1 MVSSINSRYMRK
13 ISLFLTGILVALTTW
28 AQSFDKN
35 QGYRLEIGDGLA
47 LDNQSGTIT
56 FTPVN
61 KKSQSQVWNLQPT
74 DREGVV
80 MLYNPYTMMALD
92 NGNHGNREGEVLP
105 WQLSPGNENQYWKVK
120 SLGEDLYVLTCTA
133 SQLSLG
139 YKDNCQ
145 PGGRVWQLNAK
156 PEEACVQWHLV
167 KTNLKVTPLD
177 AAAQSKHDW
186 ENPSILAIHKERTHA
201 TMLRYADAKEMEADE
216 AYRKPWLT
224 TKSSLRMMLN
234 GTWQF
239 HWAKQPED
247 RPKDF
252 YKTGFD
258 ASGWKTIPVPSC
270 WEMLGYGTPIYTNVT
285 YPFKNVPP
293 LIRGQEGYTI
303 CDEPNAVGSYRRT
316 VQVPS
321 QWEGQA
327 IYLCFDGIYSAAY
340 IFVNGKKVGYT
351 QGPNTGAEFD
361 VTKYLKTGKEN
372 LVCVE
377 VYRWSDGSYLE
388 DQDMFRMSG
397 IHRDVYLE
405 ARSKMHVRDVYV
417 TSELNADLTQ
427 AEVKVDIDLQNLG
440 KTAEAAP
447 RVSLMDEQ
455 GRVVCQAATAPVV
468 LKKGNERTLPCTFL
482 VQRPDLW
489 SAETPH
495 LYTLNVELNGEVV
508 SQKYGFRKIENRGGR
523 VFINNR
529 RILFK
534 GADRHDTH
542 PVYGKAVPVESM
554 IEDIV
559 LMKQHNLNTV
569 RTSHYPNDPKMYA
582 LYDYYGL
589 YIMDEADLEC
599 HGNHSLSRNPDWR
612 DAYIDRNTR
621 MVLRDRNHPSVIF
634 WSMGNECGGGDNF
647 VATAQAIKALDG
659 RMIHYEG
666 MNNAADMDSQMYP
679 SVGGI
684 KWFDKRED
692 LQGRPYFLCEY
703 AHAMGNA
710 IGNLKEYWDYI
721 EFGSERMI
729 GACIW
734 DWVDQSLCKWG
745 EPRSHMYYGGGFND
759 HPNDNDFCCNGIIT
773 ADRHVTPKLL
783 QVKKVYQYVDF
794 RLLPDHKVRIRNRY
808 AFLNLDEFDLQAQ
821 LTING
826 CKSPDSRTVRRMP
839 SVAPG
844 DSIDIPVTELLPAYG
859 EKELGEMGQ
868 HLVMHHLNLALCTR
882 KDVSWAK
889 KGHVVA
895 DEQLDLGG
903 TWMPNLSDYYD
914 ETKDFGSLSVQRQG
928 RLLAVQGAKA
938 GVEAVFDM
946 ENGQLTSYKVGG
958 REMLAAGRGLEF
970 AFYRSISNERMEY
983 PRNLHLT
990 EAKVSV
996 QEEGDSVT
1004 ITLTQ
1009 TAQVMGPQRRP
1020 DAHGKRPASVTE
1032 EIPMTF
1038 CYTMHPNGI
1047 LTVRT
1052 DFDATKLRSLPRLG
1066 VQLGLAP
1073 RYEQVEYIGRG
1084 PMENYIDRKDC
1095 AFVGDYTTTVGKM
1108 AEEYIKPQSQ
1118 GERCDVRQLNVTN
1131 PGGQGIAFIA
1141 DGGQAFGFSLLHYTD
1156 RDLWRTKYLHQL
1168 GDVRL
1173 EESVLHIDVAQRG
1186 IGNGSCGPGP
1196 EPQYEIP
1203 RTKHSLTFHIVPL
1216 GH

>member
-1 MVSSINSRYMRK
+1 MKRT
-13 ISLFLTGILVALTTW
+13 SLFFVCFLMVLATW
-28 AQSFDKN
+28 AQTFDKN

-61 KKSQSQVWNLQPT
+61 KKSQSQVWNLHPT
-74 DREGVV
+74 GRAGVV
-80 MLYNPYTMMALD
+80 MLYNPHTMMALD

-105 WQLSPGNENQYWKVK
+105 WQLSPGNTNQYWQVQNV
-120 SLGEDLYVLTCTA
+120 GDDMYVLTCVA
-133 SQLSLG
+133 GGLRLG

-145 PGGRVWQLNAK
+145 PGGRVWQLGVKSN
-156 PEEACVQWHLV
+156 EACVQWHLV
-167 KTNLKVTPLD
+167 KTNLKVSVLD
-177 AAAQSKHDW
+177 AAGTSKNDW
-186 ENPSILAIHKERTHA
+186 ENPGILGLNKERTHA
-201 TMLRYADAKEMEADE
+201 TMLRYADEKEMKADA
-216 AYRKPWLT
+216 AYQKPWLT
-224 TKSSLRMMLN
+224 SKSSLRLMLN
-234 GTWQF
+234 GEWQF
-239 HWAKQPED
+239 NWAKQPED
-247 RPKDF
+247 RPKNF
-252 YKTGFD
+252 YKTSFD

-303 CDEPNAVGSYRRT
+303 NDEPNAVGSYRRT
-316 VQVPS
+316 ITIPA
-321 QWEGQA
+321 QWDDKEV
-327 IYLCFDGIYSAAY
+327 YLCFDGIYSAAY

-361 VTKYLKTGKEN
+361 VTKYVKAGKEN
-372 LVCVE
+372 LICVE

-397 IHRDVYLE
+397 IHRDVYME

-417 TSELNADLTQ
+417 TSELNSDLSE
-427 AEVKVDIDLQNLG
+427 ARVKVDIDLRNLG
-440 KTAEAAP
+440 KTDDVAP
-447 RVSLMDEQ
+447 CVSLIDEE
-455 GRVVCQAATAPVV
+455 GKVVWKEKSAPVV
-468 LKKGNERTLPCTFL
+468 AFKKGTEMKALCTFN
-482 VQRPDLW
+482 VKNPNLW
-489 SAETPH
+489 SAEKPY

-508 SQKYGFRKIENRGGR
+508 TQKYGFRKIENRGGR

-542 PVYGKAVPVESM
+542 PLYGKAIPVESM
-554 IEDIV
+554 IEDVV

-589 YIMDEADLEC
+589 YIMDEADVEC
-599 HGNHSLSRNPDWR
+599 HGNHSLSRNPEWR
-612 DAYIDRNTR
+612 DAYVDRNTR

-647 VATAQAIKALDG
+647 LESAKAIKALDD

-666 MNNAADMDSQMYP
+666 MNSSADMDSQMYP

-684 KWFDKRED
+684 KWFDKSTEM
-692 LQGRPYFLCEY
+692 QGRPYFLCEY

-721 EFGSERMI
+721 EFESQRMI

-734 DWVDQSLCKWG
+734 DWVDQSLCKFG
-745 EPRSHMYYGGGFND
+745 EPATNMYYGGGFND

-773 ADRHVTPKLL
+773 ADRHITPKLL

-794 RLLPDHKVRIRNRY
+794 RMVDNHKVRIRNRY
-808 AFLNLDEFDLQAQ
+808 AFLDLDEFDLHAQ
-821 LTING
+821 LAVNG
-826 CKSPDSRTVRRMP
+826 CKSPDNLTQRRMP

-844 DSIDIPVTELLPAYG
+844 DSIDVPITELLPGYG
-859 EKELGEMGQ
+859 EKELSELSQ
-868 HLVMHHLNLALCTR
+868 WNVMHHLNLALCTR
-882 KDVSWAK
+882 EDLPWAK
-889 KGHVVA
+889 KGHIVA
-895 DEQLDLGG
+895 DEQINLGG
-903 TWMPNLSDYYD
+903 KWAPNLSDYYNED
-914 ETKDFGSLSVQRQG
+914 ANYGKLKMTTGKQLTVNSE
-928 RLLAVQGAKA
+928 KA
-938 GVEAVFDM
+938 GVQAIFDLT
-946 ENGQLTSYKVGG
+946 NGQLISYKVSG
-958 REMLAAGRGLEF
+958 REMLAEGRGLQF
-970 AFYRSISNERMEY
+970 GFYRSISNERMEF
-983 PRNLHLT
+983 PRNLHVVDT
-990 EAKVSV
+990 KVMVS
-996 QEEGDSVT
+996 QTTDDQPLT
-1004 ITLTQ
+1004 ITVTQ
-1009 TAQVMGPQRRP
+1009 KAQIQGPQRRP
-1020 DAHGKRPASVTE
+1020 DVNGQRPGSVME

-1038 CYTMHPNGI
+1038 VYTVHNNGVI
-1047 LTVRT
+1047 TVRT
-1052 DFDATKLRSLPRLG
+1052 DFDATNLRSLPRLG
-1066 VQLGLAP
+1066 VQMGIAP
-1073 RYEQVEYIGRG
+1073 QYEWVEYIGRG

-1095 AFVGDYTTTVGKM
+1095 AFVGDYTTTVDKM

-1131 PGGQGIAFIA
+1131 RQGDGIAFIA
-1141 DGGQAFGFSLLHYTD
+1141 DTDQAFGFSLLHYTD
-1156 RDLWRTKYLHQL
+1156 QDLWHTKYLHQL
-1168 GDVRL
+1168 KDIRL
-1173 EESVLHIDVAQRG
+1173 DESILHLDAVQRG

-1203 RTKHSLTFHIVPL
+1203 RTQHSLTFHIVPL
-1216 GH
+1216 RGEVKKK